1 VLSGA
6 RKLQEASFSLSAFG
20 VKGSIDL
27 KGQAEGAKANKQ
39 LDAIER
45 GVSVPLPIWPTRE
58 TMSRS

>member
-45 GVSVPLPIWPTRE
+45 GVSR
-58 TMSRS
+58 RSANAR